1 MRQHHGPRRVGQEL
15 AAQEESGQ
23 WLLGKAM
30 EAFAHI
36 GPPVVTTEEIANPG
50 LVCFMLCLKHNK
62 QTDYRSLPGGFQ
74 FEAAYEVSV
83 CLVSWTLSLAPIT
96 YLDRI
101 TKTYEDLK

>member
-1 MRQHHGPRRVGQEL
+1 MAAWQGYGGLRPHRPPRGHR
-15 AAQEESGQ
+15 
-23 WLLGKAM
+23 
-30 EAFAHI
+30 
-36 GPPVVTTEEIANPG
+36 IANTG

-101 TKTYEDLK
+101 TETYEDLK